1 MTERSLSGAAANAR
15 ARALKP
21 SADLGP
27 APRLEWIELDRL
39 TIDPT
44 YQRAMGKENW
54 AHAHRILREFC
65 WVHFQPLCV
74 APGKAGHFVV
84 IDGQHRLQA
93 ARLHPLIDKLPC
105 YIVAAPDI
113 ATQAAAFVAFNG
125 RRIGITRLQRFWAAL
140 AAGETVATRISTLCG
155 RAGVSIVRSAGILPP
170 RATYATTSIERLLP
184 LGDAA
189 IVNGLKVL
197 VEAQGEA
204 ANAFKGTAIVAVVRI
219 VESEGKGLDRA
230 ALVRALEPLD
240 LDDEIGRARIER
252 ARSGGT
258 IDRALEMLLRRRYVA
273 RKRPA

>member
-1 MTERSLSGAAANAR
+1 VSDRALSGAAASAK

-27 APRLEWIELDRL
+27 VPSLDWIELDKL
-39 TIDPT
+39 TVDPT

-54 AHAHRILREFC
+54 AHAHRILREFS

-74 APGKAGHFVV
+74 APGKDGHFVV

-93 ARLHPLIDKLPC
+93 ARLHPLIAKLPC

-113 ATQAAAFVAFNG
+113 ATQAGAFVAFNG

-140 AAGETVATRISTLCG
+140 AAGDVTAVRISALCG
-155 RAGVSIVRSAGILPP
+155 RAGVTIVRSPGILPP
-170 RATYATTSIERLLP
+170 RSTYATTSFEKLLP
-184 LGDAA
+184 LGDAV
-189 IVNGLKVL
+189 IVAGLKVL

-204 ANAFKGTAIVAVVRI
+204 ANAFKGAAIGAVVRI
-219 VESEGKGLDRA
+219 VETEGKALDRA

-240 LDDEIGRARIER
+240 LDDELDRARIER
-252 ARSGGT
+252 AKNGGT
-258 IDRALEMLLRRRYVA
+258 IERALGVLLRRRYVA